1 MATTKLHE
9 NVYSIGVKDP
19 NLRVFDIVMKT
30 THGTTYNSFL
40 VKTNNNKTIIIDG
53 VKDGF
58 TEEWLDNIKEITPI
72 DKIDVLIVNHTEPDH
87 SGSIEELLK
96 LNSNIEVYGSF
107 LAMANLENI
116 VNMQF
121 KKNVVKDQ
129 DVVKFDDVTLRFLIV
144 PNVHWPDTIITF
156 YEERGIAFTCDFLG
170 EHLCSDAL
178 LLSELKTKENYD
190 YAFQYYYDSIMSPF
204 KRETREALRKFT
216 ELNVRQAFPSHGP
229 LIDQPSDVL
238 KAVRKYS
245 TWAITKRRIRPKITI
260 VYVSSYGYTEK
271 IVEAF
276 KNYINRQNVDLFVY
290 DMQIS
295 RLNDVLDDIEN
306 SDAFIVGSPT
316 FVGDALKVIYDVL
329 NSLNPFMVQGKYM
342 TAFGSYGWS
351 GEAVG
356 NLLVRAKQ
364 LRMKVVDEGL
374 KIRLKPNET
383 ELEKATEFIKEFV
396 KVVKDNF
403 YI

>member
-1 MATTKLHE
+1 M
-9 NVYSIGVKDP
+9 
-19 NLRVFDIVMKT
+19 
-30 THGTTYNSFL
+30 
-40 VKTNNNKTIIIDG
+40 
-53 VKDGF
+53 
-58 TEEWLDNIKEITPI
+58 
-72 DKIDVLIVNHTEPDH
+72 
-87 SGSIEELLK
+87 
-96 LNSNIEVYGSF
+96 
-107 LAMANLENI
+107 
-116 VNMQF
+116 
-121 KKNVVKDQ
+121 
-129 DVVKFDDVTLRFLIV
+129 
-144 PNVHWPDTIITF
+144 
-156 YEERGIAFTCDFLG
+156 
-170 EHLCSDAL
+170 
-178 LLSELKTKENYD
+178 
-190 YAFQYYYDSIMSPF
+190 
-204 KRETREALRKFT
+204 
-216 ELNVRQAFPSHGP
+216 
-229 LIDQPSDVL
+229 L

-271 IVEAF
+271 LVVAF

-374 KIRLKPNET
+374 KIRLKPSEA

-403 YI
+403 HI